1 MADEKVWRFEFV
13 DRRIKDKDVE
23 SGIKDTISSGVSGKK
38 DKNLVD
44 KFEFGERF
52 EDKIEG
58 DIIKSVVLTP
68 LNSSIGRVSRPLYM
82 AGRRIVQGG
91 SIGSA
96 LGGAAGAIAMMGIEA
111 MINALEKRINDIQE
125 QVRDLNN
132 TDNALIRAGSVS
144 TATYYTGNIFGV
156 KQRTDRS

>member
-1 MADEKVWRFEFV
+1 MADDRVWRFEFV
-13 DRRIKDKDVE
+13 NVSPQKTE
-23 SGIKDTISSGVSGKK
+23 SGITDTISSGVK
-38 DKNLVD
+38 DKD
-44 KFEFGERF
+44 KDSKNEFIDRF
-52 EDKIEG
+52 TDKVGG
-58 DIIKSVVLTP
+58 DIVKSAVLTP
-68 LNSSIGRVSRPLYM
+68 LNSAVGRVSRPLYM
-82 AGRRIVQGG
+82 AGRRIVHGG

-144 TATYYTGNIFGV
+144 TATYYTGNILGV

>member
-1 MADEKVWRFEFV
+1 
-13 DRRIKDKDVE
+13 
-23 SGIKDTISSGVSGKK
+23 
-38 DKNLVD
+38 
-44 KFEFGERF
+44 
-52 EDKIEG
+52 
-58 DIIKSVVLTP
+58 
-68 LNSSIGRVSRPLYM
+68 M
-82 AGRRIVQGG
+82 AGRRIVHGG

-144 TATYYTGNIFGV
+144 TATYYSGNIFGV

>member
-1 MADEKVWRFEFV
+1 MADERVWRFEFV
-13 DRRIKDKDVE
+13 DRRANDVD
-23 SGIKDTISSGVSGKK
+23 SGIKDNISSGIDKK
-38 DKNLVD
+38 DNGSQNKND
-44 KFEFGERF
+44 FMDRF
-52 EDKIEG
+52 EDKISG
-58 DIIKSVVLTP
+58 DAMKAAILTP

-82 AGRRIVQGG
+82 AGRRIIHGG

-111 MINALEKRINDIQE
+111 MLNSLEKRINDIQE

-132 TDNALIRAGSVS
+132 TDNVLIRAGSVS
-144 TATYYTGNIFGV
+144 TATYYTGNILGV